1 VALLVLSNVK
11 LAPYEVN
18 LTPSSANSDTDPVPP
33 PGYHHG
39 DLPNGLR
46 HAAAGLLAERGVA
59 GFSLRE
65 VARRAGVSHAAP
77 AHHFGDAEGLLTS
90 VAIEAFQ
97 HLAAETEAA
106 VTGVDDPVEALARLG
121 RAYVSV
127 SVRHPGHCAIVFRED
142 AIDADDAD
150 YQAWGQRAFEVLR
163 STIQRLADERNP
175 ELDVLQ
181 ASFLCHAMVQGL
193 VELHGTMVG
202 LGAIHQVEVGAVED
216 LAEAFTRQLVAG
228 FAP

>member
-1 VALLVLSNVK
+1 M
-11 LAPYEVN
+11 
-18 LTPSSANSDTDPVPP
+18 PP

-46 HAAAGLLAERGVA
+46 HAAAELLAERGVA

-97 HLAAETEAA
+97 HLTAETEAA
-106 VTGVDDPVEALARLG
+106 VAGIEDPVEALAQVG
-121 RAYVSV
+121 RAYVSI
-127 SVRHPGHCAIVFRED
+127 SVRHPGHCAIVFRKD
-142 AIDADDAD
+142 AIDADDPD
-150 YQAWGQRAFEVLR
+150 YQLWGERAFEVLR

-175 ELDVLQ
+175 DLDVLQ

-202 LGAIHQVEVGAVED
+202 LGARRDVDVAAVED
-216 LAEAFTRQLVAG
+216 LADAFTRQLVAG
-228 FAP
+228 LAP

>member
-1 VALLVLSNVK
+1 
-11 LAPYEVN
+11 
-18 LTPSSANSDTDPVPP
+18 VPP

-46 HAAAGLLAERGVA
+46 HAAADLLAERGVA

-106 VTGVDDPVEALARLG
+106 ASGIDDPVEALARLG
-121 RAYVSV
+121 RAYVSI
-127 SVRHPGHCAIVFRED
+127 SVRYPGHCAIVFRKD
-142 AIDADDAD
+142 AIDADDPE
-150 YQAWGQRAFEVLR
+150 YVEWGQRAFEVLR

-175 ELDVLQ
+175 DLDVLHAAFQ
-181 ASFLCHAMVQGL
+181 CHAMVQGL
-193 VELHGTMVG
+193 VELHGTMVA
-202 LGAIHQVEVGAVED
+202 LGALRGVEVADVED
-216 LAEAFTRQLVAG
+216 LAESFTRRLVAG